1 MKPTKFI
8 LCHCTYKIQLKQ
20 ILKALEE
27 EKTLKSASK
36 DPSKLDSQYC
46 PLLCLKQKTIWQ
58 RFPRVAVKY
67 IE

>member
-1 MKPTKFI
+1 MEPTKFI

-20 ILKALEE
+20 ILKNLEE

-46 PLLCLKQKTIWQ
+46 PLLCLKQKTI
-58 RFPRVAVKY
+58 
-67 IE
+67 